1 MLKLKDSEIHL
12 WHVDQAEFDATEL
25 EEKCIDWLTTIES
38 ERYQRYTFD
47 HHRKQFLL
55 GRMLILKTLSQYA
68 QISPKEWKFVEND
81 YGKPAIDNSQQECGL
96 FFNLPH
102 SGDRL
107 VLAVAGN
114 EALGVDIESSN
125 KARRV
130 VKISDRY
137 FSPLELEEL
146 LAQEESQQLSRF
158 YDLWTL
164 KEAYIKACGLG
175 LAIPLQQ
182 FSFSFPSEYRVSVDF
197 SVERNEDATQWQFWQ
212 IDPGGP
218 FKMGLAIKSGQSKMT
233 NIQSRRYLGLDEVIG
248 IDTKIL
254 RD

>member
-1 MLKLKDSEIHL
+1 MLKLEDSEIHL
-12 WHVDQAEFDATEL
+12 WHLDQAEFDESEL
-25 EEKCIDWLTTIES
+25 EDRCSGWLTPIES
-38 ERYQRYTFD
+38 ERYQRYSFD

-55 GRMLILKTLSQYA
+55 GRMLIRKTLSQYA
-68 QISPKEWKFVEND
+68 QILPDQWKFVEND
-81 YGKPAIDNSQQECGL
+81 YGKPAIDKAQQGDGL
-96 FFNLPH
+96 FFNLSH

-107 VLAVAGN
+107 VLAIARN

-137 FSPLELEEL
+137 FSAAEVEGLF
-146 LAQEESQQLSRF
+146 AQEEAEQLSRF

-182 FSFSFPSEYRVSVDF
+182 FSFSFPSAYRVRVDF
-197 SVERNEDATQWQFWQ
+197 SKERNDDESAWQFWQ

-218 FKMGLAIKSGQSKMT
+218 FKMGLAVKSGNNKMT
-233 NIQSRRYLGLDEVIG
+233 KIQSRRYLGLDEIIG
-248 IDTKIL
+248 IDTKIV